1 MVSIL
6 QANWCKWLT
15 NPMSQLPA
23 KSQEKTTA
31 EAPLSLWKAIV
42 LIIVLVFGIVSL
54 FGVLIYLFT
63 SGVQQMDL
71 PIIANI
77 AIFVIISGIFA
88 WLVKRLTDIISG
100 LSHLWFPEE
109 LNDKEQ

>member
-1 MVSIL
+1 
-6 QANWCKWLT
+6 
-15 NPMSQLPA
+15 MSQSPS
-23 KSQEKTTA
+23 KPQEKTND

-54 FGVLIYLFT
+54 FGVLIYLFAR
-63 SGVQQMDL
+63 GVQQMGL

-88 WLVKRLTDIISG
+88 WLLKRLTDIISG

>member
-1 MVSIL
+1 MRRSPS
-6 QANWCKWLT
+6 K
-15 NPMSQLPA
+15 P
-23 KSQEKTTA
+23 QEKTIDET
-31 EAPLSLWKAIV
+31 PLSLWKAIV

-63 SGVQQMDL
+63 SGVQQMGL

-77 AIFVIISGIFA
+77 AIFVIISGVFA
-88 WLVKRLTDIISG
+88 WLIKRLTDIISG

-109 LNDKEQ
+109 FNDKEQ

>member
-1 MVSIL
+1 
-6 QANWCKWLT
+6 
-15 NPMSQLPA
+15 MSQLPPN
-23 KSQEKTTA
+23 SQEKTND
-31 EAPLSLWKAIV
+31 EAPLSFWKAIV
-42 LIIVLVFGIVSL
+42 LIVVFVFGIVFL
-54 FGVLIYLFT
+54 FGGLIYLFV
-63 SGVQQMDL
+63 SGVQQMGL